1 MNDKPSSVV
10 SAMRSVPF
18 GRPMI
23 GEEER
28 AAVMEVLAGPI
39 LVHGPRATQ
48 FEADFATFTGAK
60 YAISVSSCT
69 AGMHLVWFA
78 LGLGAGDEV
87 IVPAMTH
94 AATAHA
100 VELTGARAVFVDAE
114 RATGNIDIAA
124 IEAAI
129 TPRTKGIA
137 VVHYLGMPVDMPPVV
152 EIARRHNLFVMEDC
166 ALSIGA
172 KVDDVHTGLLGDCG
186 VFSFYPVKHMTTAEG
201 GMIILK
207 DGKLADTLRLKKAFG
222 VDRSHGERKV
232 PGMYDVVTLGFNY
245 RMSEIHAA
253 IGVAQT
259 KKLSDFLSKR
269 QENYQTLAERLRSIA
284 GIGQLEST
292 TNRLASSHYCMVAML
307 SPELAKRRPEIM
319 QELSARGVGTSVY
332 YPQPVPRTTYYR
344 DKYGWKD
351 GAFPAA
357 SWVADCSIALPVGP
371 HLDVDDMIYVGEVFA
386 QTIAKVVK

>member
-1 MNDKPSSVV
+1 
-10 SAMRSVPF
+10 
-18 GRPMI
+18 MI